1 MPRRHRWITPC
12 IFAVAW
18 LAWAASGPGEAA
30 ESRIADII
38 VTRGS
43 DDVVVYASLRD
54 GFTGEIEESIVNG
67 VPTTFTY
74 TVRLVRRRGLLPNAE
89 VASLTVRQGVTYDLL
104 RDEFLL
110 VREAA
115 GPRETRVTKVYAD
128 VRRWMGELA
137 GVRLASYRSLQPDE
151 LYAIQIRAEIRSVK
165 LAFPLNLVPF
175 VGAFFNFDT
184 PWASSA
190 YFTVGR

>member
-1 MPRRHRWITPC
+1 VPRRYRWITAC

-18 LAWAASGPGEAA
+18 IALASAGRGEAA
-30 ESRIADII
+30 EPRIADII

-43 DDVVVYASLRD
+43 DDMVVYASLRD
-54 GFTGEIEESIVNG
+54 AFTGEIEESIVNG

-74 TVRLVRRRGLLPNAE
+74 TVRLMRRRGLLPDAQ
-89 VASLTVRQGVTYDLL
+89 VTSFTVRQGVTYDLL

-110 VREAA
+110 VRETN
-115 GPRETRVTKVYAD
+115 GRRETRVTKLYAD

-137 GVRLASYRSLQPDE
+137 GMRVASYRVLQPDE
-151 LYAIQIRAEIRSVK
+151 LYAVQIKAEIRSVK

-184 PWASSA
+184 PWATSA
-190 YFTVGR
+190 YFAVGR

>member
-1 MPRRHRWITPC
+1 
-12 IFAVAW
+12 
-18 LAWAASGPGEAA
+18 LGPGEAA
-30 ESRIADII
+30 EPRITDII

-43 DDVVVYASLRD
+43 DDLVVYASLRD
-54 GFTGEIEESIVNG
+54 AFTGEIEESIVNG

-74 TVRLVRRRGLLPNAE
+74 TVRLMRRRPILPDAE
-89 VASLTVRQGVTYDLL
+89 VTSLTVRQGVTYDLL

-110 VREAA
+110 AREAA
-115 GPRETRVTKVYAD
+115 GRREARVTKAFTD
-128 VRRWMGELA
+128 VRRWIGELA
-137 GVRLASYRSLQPDE
+137 GVRLASSRTLRPDA
-151 LYAIQIRAEIRSVK
+151 LYAIQIKAEIRSVK

-190 YFTVGR
+190 YFAVGR